1 MGAIYLIRHG
11 QASFGKPDYDSLSET
26 GVRQCE
32 ILGKYLSETGVA
44 FDRVYS
50 GAMRRQTDSA
60 KIALGDVAPVEM
72 PEFDE
77 HDTGAIMK
85 SQLPGMVAEDPAL
98 SEHLDNFFT
107 DGRAFQKL
115 FSKAMYRW
123 ISGGHDAPGVETFK
137 EFNKRVE
144 KGFSKALDESGDDE
158 KVAVFTSGGVISAI
172 MRIVLGLSDEKAM
185 RLAWW
190 IRNTSVS
197 VLRKGGSG
205 LDMVSFNS
213 IAHLERRNDPALLTY
228 K

>member
-11 QASFGKPDYDSLSET
+11 QASFGKSDYDSLSET
-26 GVRQCE
+26 GARQCE
-32 ILGKYLSETGVA
+32 ILGRHLADAGVA
-44 FDRVYS
+44 FDMVYS

-60 KIALGDVAPVEM
+60 KIVLKNTTPVEM

-77 HDTGAIMK
+77 HDTRAIMK
-85 SQLPGMVAEDPAL
+85 SQLPGMVAEDTSL
-98 SEHLDNFFT
+98 SEDLDNFFS
-107 DGRAFQKL
+107 DNRSFQKL

-137 EFNKRVE
+137 EFNARVD
-144 KGFSKALDESGDDE
+144 KGFSRVLDESGEGE
-158 KVAVFTSGGVISAI
+158 KVAVFTSGGVISSVMQIA
-172 MRIVLGLSDEKAM
+172 LELSDEKAM

-197 VLRKGGSG
+197 VLRKGGTG

-213 IAHLERRNDPALLTY
+213 TAHLEQHKDPALLTY